1 MQYSNQCNQVYNLS
15 TRVEAVLLGNVRNT
29 DIDSQCL
36 HAILDFTNCPFVKSH
51 SVFVHEKRTT
61 LSLCCF

>member
-1 MQYSNQCNQVYNLS
+1 M
-15 TRVEAVLLGNVRNT
+15 LLGNVRNT

-61 LSLCCF
+61 LSRIRITAVRSMPREQ